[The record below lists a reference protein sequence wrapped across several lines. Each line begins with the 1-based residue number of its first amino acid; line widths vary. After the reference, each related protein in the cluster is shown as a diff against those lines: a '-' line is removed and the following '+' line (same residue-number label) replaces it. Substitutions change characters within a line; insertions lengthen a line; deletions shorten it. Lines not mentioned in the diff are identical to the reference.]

1 MSLDIPFH
9 IPFVAPGTT
18 SAVQSAVNQGY
29 IQGGGVYTQQCR
41 QELERIFASRVLI
54 THSAT
59 AALEMA
65 ARLCGLKAGDEVIV
79 PAYTFPT
86 TASAIALTGAT
97 PVFVD
102 VSRDTLNIDVLAAE
116 GAITSRTR
124 ALMVVHYGG
133 VPADVGA
140 LSSLAQANDF
150 DIIEDAA
157 QGFGVFHSGMHL
169 GALGRFGAIS
179 FHGTKNVQ
187 AGEGGALLVRDPA
200 DFSKA
205 EILLEKGTDRSKF
218 LRGEVDKYTWQMLGS
233 SFLPSELT
241 TAYLV
246 SQLPHYEGVNSQRL
260 NLWQYYRDN
269 LLDWAKGLSIHVVSQ
284 DMGHLGNG
292 HIFALVF
299 PSGNMAARFRK
310 WMASNGIEV
319 STHYQPLHLSPA
331 GLQYGRVSGSLK
343 KALWAGEGLMRL
355 PMHAEAN
362 KCRDKIVKIVREF
375 KG

>member
-1 MSLDIPFH
+1 
-9 IPFVAPGTT
+9 
-18 SAVQSAVNQGY
+18 
-29 IQGGGVYTQQCR
+29 
-41 QELERIFASRVLI
+41 
-54 THSAT
+54 
-59 AALEMA
+59 MA

-102 VSRDTLNIDVLAAE
+102 VSKDTLNVDVRAVE
-116 GAITSRTR
+116 DAITPRTR
-124 ALMVVHYGG
+124 AIMVVHYGG
-133 VPADVGA
+133 VPADVDA
-140 LSSLAQANDF
+140 LASLAQANDF
-150 DIIEDAA
+150 DILEDAA
-157 QGFGVFHSGMHL
+157 QGFGVFNSGMHL
-169 GALGRFGAIS
+169 GTLGRFGAIS

-187 AGEGGALLVRDPA
+187 AGEGGALLVRDRA
-200 DFSKA
+200 DFGIA
-205 EILLEKGTDRSKF
+205 EILLEKGTNRSRF

-241 TAYLV
+241 AAYLV
-246 SQLPHYEGVNSQRL
+246 SQLPNYESVNSQRL

-269 LLDWAKGLSIHVVSQ
+269 LLDWARGRSIHVVAQ
-284 DMGHLGNG
+284 DVGHLGNG

-299 PSGNMAARFRK
+299 PDGNMSARFRK
-310 WMASNGIEV
+310 WMSSNGIEV